1 MRDADSIRKIQAT
14 IQKAKA
20 SGLYTHKVPKN
31 AMVTGLGIPLALGA
45 LGTTLL
51 VKGYYNM
58 MTGTGKL

>member
-14 IQKAKA
+14 VQKAKA

-31 AMVTGLGIPLALGA
+31 AMVTSVGIPLALGA
-45 LGTTLL
+45 TLTCFL
-51 VKGYYNM
+51 AKGYYNM